1 MDPNDLL
8 EAKQQD
14 PDIGPVVKWIAE
26 GIRTPWSTVAPY
38 SEETKIYWSQWD
50 SLCVQGGVLF
60 RMWESPAGDK
70 QIMQLLLL
78 KKLRP
83 QVLGF
88 MLFTI
93 QKLEDTLECTNS
105 G

>member
-1 MDPNDLL
+1 M
-8 EAKQQD
+8 
-14 PDIGPVVKWIAE
+14 
-26 GIRTPWSTVAPY
+26 APY

-70 QIMQLLLL
+70 QIMQLLLP

-93 QKLEDTLECTNS
+93 QKLEDTLECTKLRIELGKDS
-105 G
+105 TGAVVTGTQKLGAEPVMCVLH